1 MLLTPTYHVFDLYKV
16 HQDAKLIPIQFNSPD
31 YVNGSDKIPAL
42 SVSASKD
49 STGAVHISLVN
60 IDANKSITIQTSIDG
75 TWKSVTGR
83 ILTSDKVNDYNS
95 FDNPKKV
102 IIKPFNGARLQ
113 GNSLSAELPAKSV
126 VVLELK

>member
-1 MLLTPTYHVFDLYKV
+1 
-16 HQDAKLIPIQFNSPD
+16 
-31 YVNGSDKIPAL
+31 VNGSDKIPAL

-113 GNSLSAELPAKSV
+113 GNSLSVELPAKSV